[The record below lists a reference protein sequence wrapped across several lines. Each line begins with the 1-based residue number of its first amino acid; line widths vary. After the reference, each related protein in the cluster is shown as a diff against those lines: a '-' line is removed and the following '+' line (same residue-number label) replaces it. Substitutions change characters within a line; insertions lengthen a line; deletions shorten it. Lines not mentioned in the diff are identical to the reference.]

1 VPRSY
6 RAPRFFKGQHLAA
19 DDLQALSD
27 GLEELRRARTAGPLS
42 RGTAGGVAD
51 LRPRRWLAKIVA
63 SGVVSSKTFYSW
75 QAVYET
81 AAGVYSNLDLSFSG
95 KWNAENPAYERNG
108 NTAVPAGTIVEM
120 EWDPTTALARFFYT
134 SPATATTQVYPVKAP
149 AGGIA
154 ALSGTTPGSGSCTL
168 YVWSGGSFAA
178 TGGTVTV
185 RNPYSSA
192 VGANKLLWVADW
204 SGATWVVSESCT

>member
-6 RAPRFFKGQHLAA
+6 RAPRFFRGQHPRA

-42 RGTAGGVAD
+42 RGSAGGVAD

-81 AAGVYSNLDLSFSG
+81 AAGVYANLDLSFSG

-108 NTAVPAGTIVEM
+108 NTAVPTGTIVEM

-134 SPATATTQVYPVKAP
+134 SPSGLIRVLSP

-154 ALSGTTPGSGSCTL
+154 ARSSGTPGSATCTL
-168 YVWSGGSFAA
+168 CTWNGTTWTSTGGSL
-178 TGGTVTV
+178 TVKNDYTT
-185 RNPYSSA
+185 A
-192 VGANKLLWVADW
+192 VGASKLLWVTLWGSDYF
-204 SGATWVVSESCT
+204 VVTEACT

>member
-6 RAPRFFKGQHLAA
+6 RAPRFFRGQHPRA

-42 RGTAGGVAD
+42 RGSAGGVAD

-81 AAGVYSNLDLSFSG
+81 AAGVYANFDLSFSG
-95 KWNAENPAYERNG
+95 KYNAENPAYERNG
-108 NTAVPAGTIVEM
+108 NTAVPTGTIVEM
-120 EWDPTTALARFFYT
+120 EWDASTALARFFYT
-134 SPATATTQVYPVKAP
+134 SPATSGSNVYPVQAP

-154 ALSGTTPGSGSCTL
+154 ARTGTTPGSATCTM
-168 YVWSGGSFAA
+168 YTWNGTAFQA
-178 TGGTVTV
+178 TGSTLTV
-185 RNPYSSA
+185 RNPYPSA
-192 VGANKLLWVADW
+192 VGASKMLWVVDW
-204 SGATWVVSESCT
+204 SGATWVVSESC